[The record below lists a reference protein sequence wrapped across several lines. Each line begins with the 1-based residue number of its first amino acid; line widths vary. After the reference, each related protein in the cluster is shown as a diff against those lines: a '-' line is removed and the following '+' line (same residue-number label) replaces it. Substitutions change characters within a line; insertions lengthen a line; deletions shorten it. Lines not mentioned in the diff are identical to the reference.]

1 MVYHTKGDIS
11 SALSSIGPRRTT
23 SSLIGKTLSISSQA
37 LVISSSG
44 RLPPLLARIGRLATT
59 LLSHGWLI
67 NIPKLDNYLSREVP
81 MGCMV
86 PNHVPDPCLGPL
98 GFFSGGSWSCSHSL
112 TSSFCS
118 SQCFLSSLSF
128 RNQKES
134 VSWAIIQVSLTP
146 PWYSSDV
153 V

>member
-11 SALSSIGPRRTT
+11 SALSSIGSRRAT

-67 NIPKLDNYLSREVP
+67 NIPKLDNYQRGPHGLYGPQPCSRPVSRPPGLFLRGFLVVFPFPHLEFLFFPVFLIFTIVQESERVCIMGYYSGQPYAP
-81 MGCMV
+81 MV
-86 PNHVPDPCLGPL
+86 
-98 GFFSGGSWSCSHSL
+98 FF
-112 TSSFCS
+112 
-118 SQCFLSSLSF
+118 
-128 RNQKES
+128 
-134 VSWAIIQVSLTP
+134 
-146 PWYSSDV
+146 
-153 V
+153 